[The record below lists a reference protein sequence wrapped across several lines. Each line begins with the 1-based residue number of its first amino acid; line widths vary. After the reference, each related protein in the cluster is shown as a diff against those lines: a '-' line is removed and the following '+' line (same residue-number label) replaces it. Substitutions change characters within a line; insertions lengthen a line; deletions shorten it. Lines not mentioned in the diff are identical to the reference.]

1 MGPSG
6 VGKTTLINIILGLL
20 RPSSGTIFVD
30 GVDIYK
36 NLNSWQNNI
45 GYVPQNITL
54 IDSKLKNNIALGV
67 EEIDIEELKLQNV
80 SKRLS

>member
-36 NLNSWQNNI
+36 I
-45 GYVPQNITL
+45 
-54 IDSKLKNNIALGV
+54 KLLAK
-67 EEIDIEELKLQNV
+67 
-80 SKRLS
+80 